1 VVLDNGVHLIVRDL
15 VEHLFARNGDSLV
28 YKKLYLPGV
37 EKPLYVV
44 AHRTKG
50 YDEPVMLLT
59 DMMAENF
66 QPALQVRNRFAQ
78 LSFSS
83 LLIAE
88 SGPKMGHR
96 EVFGTYLVQKALTQ
110 RSYICY
116 NYEHYCPIIS

>member
-1 VVLDNGVHLIVRDL
+1 MVLDNGVHLIVRDL

-50 YDEPVMLLT
+50 YDEPVILLT
-59 DMMAENF
+59 DTMAENF
-66 QPALQVRNRFAQ
+66 QPALQIRNRFG
-78 LSFSS
+78 FGS

-96 EVFGTYLVQKALTQ
+96 EVFSTKGIDSKVLYML
-110 RSYICY
+110 
-116 NYEHYCPIIS
+116 